1 MDFSL
6 DLTQDGETIKSSA
19 DLGDAKDSTAV
30 NSIEVGS
37 QPDYL
42 RTIFRHC
49 ADRWYVLLHPPGH
62 GLPRVYGDFNKRN
75 RIL

>member
-1 MDFSL
+1 MMDFSL

-49 ADRWYVLLHPPGH
+49 ADR
-62 GLPRVYGDFNKRN
+62 
-75 RIL
+75 